1 MPNYTY
7 TDGMHTTTVTHRM
20 LWSTAV
26 VCATCGADMW
36 RKPQS
41 VTVLWG
47 GLPPS
52 GGELSPD
59 IQTHIKNLPKS
70 QDEFEE
76 EHEKH
81 EQRTTDDD
89 T

>member
-36 RKPQS
+36 RKPQA

-47 GLPPS
+47 GMPPS
-52 GGELSPD
+52 GGELSLE
-59 IQTHIKNLPKS
+59 IKQHMNNV
-70 QDEFEE
+70 DESRDKFSE

-81 EQRTTDDD
+81 ERETSED
-89 T
+89 